1 MFPTTRE
8 AMTPDPVTLHASM
21 PIRDAAR
28 AMRDM
33 GIGDVLVRHADGS
46 LGIVTDRDL
55 AIRALADGADPD
67 TAPVGDFS
75 SDELVTVD
83 ADDSIDA
90 AVQVLKEQAVRRVPV
105 LADGKLAG
113 IVTVGDLARRLD
125 PSSMLADISAAP
137 ATG

>member
-67 TAPVGDFS
+67 TAPVGDSVAMS
-75 SDELVTVD
+75 SSRSTLTTRSMPRSRSSRSRPSG
-83 ADDSIDA
+83 AF
-90 AVQVLKEQAVRRVPV
+90 
-105 LADGKLAG
+105 
-113 IVTVGDLARRLD
+113 
-125 PSSMLADISAAP
+125 PSSLTASWP
-137 ATG
+137 AS